1 MDSQTKFGPV
11 ACSGIE
17 PPQEPR
23 VHICRLGQRSRT
35 GEPIR
40 TGRLPATAEQ
50 PKGLSVLGD
59 VEVENVPTVVA
70 DDEEAVDHT
79 ERDRR
84 NREEVHRGYR
94 FAMIANETVPH
105 VDPLQRRKPHPT
117 RLRHKHHL

>member
-1 MDSQTKFGPV
+1 
-11 ACSGIE
+11 
-17 PPQEPR
+17 
-23 VHICRLGQRSRT
+23 
-35 GEPIR
+35 
-40 TGRLPATAEQ
+40 
-50 PKGLSVLGD
+50 VLGD